1 MSFANSD
8 SFISSFSI
16 LIILYLFCLIPV
28 ARTSN
33 TMLNKSSESGHPCFV
48 LDLREYAFSFSPLS
62 MMLVVGFLCCAVLS
76 HIWLFMTP
84 CTVAHQASLS
94 VTFSRQKLPDPTP
107 RDLPNPGI
115 KPASL
120 VSPSLA
126 GGFLVFL
133 IPLGVRWDGLFEI
146 LFAVVGLNHY
156 KLLS

>member
-76 HIWLFMTP
+76 HI
-84 CTVAHQASLS
+84 
-94 VTFSRQKLPDPTP
+94 
-107 RDLPNPGI
+107 
-115 KPASL
+115 
-120 VSPSLA
+120 
-126 GGFLVFL
+126 
-133 IPLGVRWDGLFEI
+133 
-146 LFAVVGLNHY
+146 
-156 KLLS
+156 